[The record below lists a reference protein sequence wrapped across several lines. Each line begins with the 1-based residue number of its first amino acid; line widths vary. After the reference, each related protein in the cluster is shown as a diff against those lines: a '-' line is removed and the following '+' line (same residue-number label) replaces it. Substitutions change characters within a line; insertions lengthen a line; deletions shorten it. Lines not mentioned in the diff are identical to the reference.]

1 MTPMNP
7 TPSSADFREQLSA
20 WHDGALPDEA
30 SRFVMRRLLSDDGLR
45 AEVGR
50 WQLLGDAL
58 RREAQ
63 HVAPRGL
70 AEAVQ
75 ARIDADEPAAVSVAN
90 GSALRADAVGHAP
103 VRRRGPMGG
112 LAVAA
117 AVGLAAVLLW
127 PKTAS
132 DTVDAPALA
141 GAATS
146 APTAPSLD
154 AARIDVP
161 VAPIE
166 RSVPRV
172 LVARVD
178 APAIEV
184 ASTVEVPPLVRA
196 PQPTPEQLAPLP
208 AIDAPSR
215 PWPRSAQQP
224 EAFVVDYAAP
234 GGAPPRQ

>member
-1 MTPMNP
+1 MNP
-7 TPSSADFREQLSA
+7 PNPSLSAAPADFREQLSA

-30 SRFVMRRLLSDDGLR
+30 ARFVVKRLLGDDALR

-63 HVAPRGL
+63 HAAPRGL
-70 AEAVQ
+70 AHAVQ
-75 ARIDADEPAAVSVAN
+75 ARIEAEQ
-90 GSALRADAVGHAP
+90 RADAASAAANGTTGSNSTASAAP
-103 VRRRGPMGG
+103 AAPARRGPIGG

-117 AVGLAAVLLW
+117 AVGLAAVLIW

-132 DTVDAPALA
+132 DAVDAPELA
-141 GAATS
+141 TTAV
-146 APTAPSLD
+146 APM
-154 AARIDVP
+154 DVP

-166 RSVPRV
+166 RSAPRV
-172 LVARVD
+172 LIAE

-184 ASTVEVPPLVRA
+184 AARFDVPPLVRA
-196 PQPTPEQLAPLP
+196 PQPTAEQLAPLP
-208 AIDAPSR
+208 AVDAPSR
-215 PWPRSAQQP
+215 PWPRSAAQP